1 MRVPQIV
8 QFAEILATLCC
19 ALFAGAALYVNL
31 VEHPARVEC
40 GTQFAATQFAPSYRR
55 ATRLQALL
63 AIVGSLSATLVWIF
77 GGSVAWLWGAG
88 LFFSVVPF
96 TLLVILPTNKLLL
109 DPSLDLTS
117 EQARALLVR
126 WGRLH
131 SVRTVVSLAA
141 LVLFL
146 RLMMAPAK

>member
-1 MRVPQIV
+1 MRVPQIL
-8 QFAEILATLCC
+8 QFAETLATLCC

-31 VEHPARVEC
+31 VEHPARMDC
-40 GTQFAATQFAPSYRR
+40 GTQLATTEFAPSYRR
-55 ATRLQALL
+55 ATRLQAFL
-63 AIVGSLSATLVWIF
+63 AIGGSLSATVVWIC
-77 GGSVAWLWGAG
+77 GGSVAWLCGAV

-96 TLLVILPTNKLLL
+96 TLIVILPTNKRLLEA
-109 DPSLDLTS
+109 SLDRTS

-131 SVRTVVSLAA
+131 AVRTVVSLAA

-146 RLMMAPAK
+146 RLMMVLAK

>member
-1 MRVPQIV
+1 VRVPQIL
-8 QFAEILATLCC
+8 QLAEMLATLCC

-31 VEHPARVEC
+31 VEHPARMEC
-40 GTQFAATQFAPSYRR
+40 GMQLAATQFAPSYRR

-63 AIVGSLSATLVWIF
+63 AIIGSLSATLVWIC
-77 GGSVAWLWGAG
+77 GGSVAWLCGAV

-96 TLLVILPTNKLLL
+96 TLLVVLPTNKRLL
-109 DPSLDLTS
+109 DPSLNLTS
-117 EQARALLVR
+117 EQACALLVR

-131 SVRTVVSLAA
+131 AVRTVVSLAA

-146 RLMMAPAK
+146 RLMMASAK